1 LGLADAAAGR
11 PSGIDDGTT
20 GDGEAVLVDADVVLN
35 FWFNDTPPSQ
45 WFRKDPDFDA
55 LVRVRF
61 LGPTRQAIAGELG
74 SWSEAPQG
82 GLALV
87 LLLDQFPRQLWRET
101 AMAFAGDPQ
110 ALALSQL
117 ALDRGWVE
125 AEPEQPRR
133 QFWLMP
139 LMHSEEL
146 AVQEAS
152 LPLFSQF
159 VDPRTTD
166 FARRHRD
173 VIAQFGRF
181 PHRNAALGRVS
192 SAEELAFLQTPG
204 SGF

>member
-1 LGLADAAAGR
+1 MVIDA
-11 PSGIDDGTT
+11 
-20 GDGEAVLVDADVVLN
+20 EAVLD

-55 LVRVRF
+55 LVRERF
-61 LGPTRQAIAGELG
+61 LGLTRQAIAGELG
-74 SWSEAPQG
+74 RWSETPQG

-87 LLLDQFPRQLWRET
+87 LLLDQFPRQLWRES
-101 AMAFAGDPQ
+101 AMAFAGDGP
-110 ALALSQL
+110 ALALSQQ
-117 ALDRGWVE
+117 ALHRGWLA

-146 AVQEAS
+146 AVQEAA
-152 LPLFSQF
+152 LPLFRQF
-159 VDPRTTD
+159 VDARTAN
-166 FARRHRD
+166 FALRHRD

-181 PHRNAALGRVS
+181 PHRNSALGRVS